1 MRLKNLLG
9 SVIAIT
15 AGCLLTCAYAD
26 SSVTDI
32 LVTQSWV
39 QAMPASQTTSAAY
52 MTIENKSPN
61 SELVLV
67 SASSDI
73 ADAVELHQ
81 MSEMNGMMKMAKVS
95 DIRIPAQSKVSLGP
109 GGFHIMLINLK
120 KPVNKG
126 DIIPIT
132 LHFHDG
138 RAIMVK
144 VEARDDQPE
153 DSSSMPGMKM

>member
-81 MSEMNGMMKMAKVS
+81 MSEMNGMMNMAMVPS
-95 DIRIPAQSKVSLGP
+95 IHIPAQGKVSLQP
-109 GGFHIMLINLK
+109 GGFHIMLIKLK
-120 KPVNKG
+120 KPVTQG
-126 DIIPIT
+126 VLVPIT
-132 LHFHDG
+132 LHFQNG
-138 RAIMVK
+138 RTIIVK
-144 VEARDDQPE
+144 IEAKDDQADADP
-153 DSSSMPGMKM
+153 SMPGMKM